1 MRATLSGINTAT
13 IGSAGARYTPAIEA
27 GAPNLVIESSVELI
41 EALSLNDAH
50 RERLRKMA
58 DQVDGAADGYS
69 KSLVKGFQRR
79 KQTPNELA
87 RLLRQLADQKPGTS
101 KKTTNAIVRTLRYCR
116 KRTGEIE
123 RGLYTEERDAEEH
136 SKKRQRISAEQS
148 YVRKL
153 SGVLYDIGD
162 FVNSTAFECVTNNK
176 LLFLGEWGTGKTHFL
191 CDITQIRDGQNLATL
206 MVLAHKLSRNSNPLE
221 AVCRLVPSAS
231 NADQLLVKLDRLGR
245 KLNGRA
251 LIIFDGIN

>member
-1 MRATLSGINTAT
+1 MKATLSSINSAT
-13 IGSAGARYTPAIEA
+13 IGSAGARYTPAVEA
-27 GAPNLVIESSVELI
+27 GAPNLVIEPSVELI
-41 EALSLNDAH
+41 EVLSLNDAF

-58 DQVDGAADGYS
+58 DLVDGAADRYS

-101 KKTTNAIVRTLRYCR
+101 KKTTNAIVRTLQFCR

-123 RGLYTEERDAEEH
+123 RGLYSEGRDAEEN
-136 SKKRQRISAEQS
+136 SEEGQRISAEQS
-148 YVRKL
+148 YVRRL

-162 FVNSTAFECVTNNK
+162 FVNSAAFKCVSNNK

-191 CDITQIRDGQNLATL
+191 CDITRIRDGQNLATL
-206 MVLAHKLSRNSNPLE
+206 TVLAHKLSRKSNPLE
-221 AVCRLVPSAS
+221 AVCRLIPSAS
-231 NADQLLVKLDRLGR
+231 QRRPVARQTRSIGQEAQWPSTDNL
-245 KLNGRA
+245 
-251 LIIFDGIN
+251 